1 MQSQEKTHV
10 FIISLPHDRHRLE
23 SLEKQLR
30 KLNIPFS
37 VVEAVNGMLLSEK
50 ELKESYDQRKALR
63 LFNREL
69 SKGEIGC
76 ALSHM
81 SIYKKMVKDN
91 IFHALILEDDALIL
105 NSELLSILSNLKKFQ
120 SEKAPISTI
129 LSRSSHYIE
138 NKKVQ
143 LDDNH
148 CICDI
153 YRAAGTHGY
162 FLTKAAAEILVKHLY
177 PIYVVADKWEHFQER
192 FISVKALV
200 PYAIGH
206 SPTSLVSNID
216 IMDGRSRKVGDHKN
230 PVFYI
235 KRFIKKITFLIGYR
249 PFIRIKYQEKSKL
262 DLSL

>member
-1 MQSQEKTHV
+1 MQSQEKIHV
-10 FIISLPHDRHRLE
+10 FVISLPQDRLRLE
-23 SLEKQLR
+23 NLEKQLQ

-50 ELKESYDQRKALR
+50 ELKESYDQKKALR

-81 SIYKKMVKDN
+81 SIYKKMITDS
-91 IFHALILEDDALIL
+91 ISHALILEDDAHIL
-105 NSELLSILSNLKKFQ
+105 NSELLSILSNLKKLQ
-120 SEKAPISTI
+120 SEKAPIATI
-129 LSRSSHYIE
+129 LSRAFSYIE
-138 NKKVQ
+138 NKKVK
-143 LDDNH
+143 LDGNH
-148 CICDI
+148 CTYDI
-153 YRAAGTHGY
+153 YRAAGTYGY
-162 FLTKAAAEILVKHLY
+162 FLTKTAAEILVKHLY

-192 FISVKALV
+192 FISVQALV

-206 SPTSLVSNID
+206 SPASFTSNID
-216 IMDGRSRKVGDHKN
+216 MMGGRSRKVADHKN
-230 PVFYI
+230 HVFYI
-235 KRFIKKITFLIGYR
+235 RRFFKKITFLIGSR